1 MDQNKSDSLSDKDPA
16 FVPCKSYENDSVES
30 VDAPNQVHL
39 DLVMATVG
47 LGKGHEKENLF
58 PYQGE

>member
-1 MDQNKSDSLSDKDPA
+1 MKIQHLFLVKAREMTVISSSQLTH
-16 FVPCKSYENDSVES
+16 
-30 VDAPNQVHL
+30 QVHLDLDLGRGL